1 MSRRQRLS
9 ADDWLNAGL
18 QALAASGPEA
28 LKAEPL
34 ARALDTTKG
43 SFYWHFEDV
52 PRYRQALLQF
62 WRDLTGKMPAAPAE
76 KAEAVARLHAVMRD
90 GFGGDMATESAIRS
104 WATVDDAV
112 AEALAELDRTRLAH
126 IDQEVA
132 QSLVLRQIPVGA
144 CQQNAEVGMVGAGVP
159 DLLSVEDP
167 LAIDE
172 LGSGTRA
179 C

>member
-104 WATVDDAV
+104 WATVDDAG
-112 AEALAELDRTRLAH
+112 AEELAELDRTRLAH
-126 IDQEVA
+126 IETLLRKLGITNPDIARALYASKIGMATLPEDVA
-132 QSLVLRQIPVGA
+132 DPEALTTLIDIVLALR
-144 CQQNAEVGMVGAGVP
+144 
-159 DLLSVEDP
+159 
-167 LAIDE
+167 
-172 LGSGTRA
+172 
-179 C
+179 